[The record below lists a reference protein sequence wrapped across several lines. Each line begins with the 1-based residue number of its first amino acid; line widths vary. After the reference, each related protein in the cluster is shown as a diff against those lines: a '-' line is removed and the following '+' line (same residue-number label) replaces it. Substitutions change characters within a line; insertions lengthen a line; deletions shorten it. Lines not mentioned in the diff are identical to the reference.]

1 MRAAKNA
8 SGPLAIKEDP
18 MDDVIERRWSESSVG
33 TGIQAHCTSDGD
45 VMIDPLGPGKLESGI
60 SVHSLM
66 HSEIEDFTL
75 SDKP

>member
-33 TGIQAHCTSDGD
+33 TGILAHGTSDGD
-45 VMIDPLGPGKLESGI
+45 VMIDPQGPGKLESGK

-66 HSEIEDFTL
+66 HSEIEDVTL